1 MIRVE
6 VAGVAVDPFLQAVV
20 ILRQPDGRK
29 LLHIWIGPAEAQSIA
44 MHLEGKTPPRPLSH
58 DLLSSMLS
66 ALKVQVTQ
74 VVIHDLQDNTFYAEV
89 HLKRGNKTYQIDA
102 RPSDAIAL
110 AIRTKSP
117 IYVTGNVIEAMVE
130 EPSEEEREEVERFRK
145 LLEDVDLGE
154 DEPEE
159 E

>member
-1 MIRVE
+1 
-6 VAGVAVDPFLQAVV
+6 
-20 ILRQPDGRK
+20 
-29 LLHIWIGPAEAQSIA
+29 
-44 MHLEGKTPPRPLSH
+44 
-58 DLLSSMLS
+58 MLS